1 MSVESMI
8 KKLRRQAAKRVNQ
21 RLKQPKHSV
30 PHRYPFKY
38 RQSKE
43 GRVPLT
49 PEDAVAMLRWRS
61 ARKAHKQQA
70 GNEEQKA
77 AKGKR

>member
-1 MSVESMI
+1 MSVESMV
-8 KKLRRQAAKRVNQ
+8 KKLRRKAVKRVNQ

-38 RQSKE
+38 RQTKE

-49 PEDAVAMLRWRS
+49 PEDAVAMLRWRA
-61 ARKAHKQQA
+61 ARKERKQQA
-70 GNEEQKA
+70 GEAAQKA
-77 AKGKR
+77 ATGKR

>member
-1 MSVESMI
+1 MPVESMV

-21 RLKQPKHSV
+21 RLQQPKHRI

-38 RQSKE
+38 RQTKE

-49 PEDAVAMLRWRS
+49 PEDAVAMLRWR
-61 ARKAHKQQA
+61 AQRKAHKRQA
-70 GNEEQKA
+70 GEEQKS
-77 AKGKR
+77 AKG